1 MTEILMT
8 ETSRRLNQSKFNL
21 SYFSTKT
28 YDVGTQKSRL
38 NEGFLAAL
46 LCQGPKFG
54 PISNGIKV
62 PFFQFSQHTHKPH
75 GDILLQFN
83 GNSMSNS

>member
-1 MTEILMT
+1 MTEIILT
-8 ETSRRLNQSKFNL
+8 ETLRPLNQSKFNL

-28 YDVGTQKSRL
+28 YDVGTQKNRL

-46 LCQGPKFG
+46 LCLGPKFG

-62 PFFQFSQHTHKPH
+62 PFFPFSQHTHKLH

-83 GNSMSNS
+83 GNSMCNS